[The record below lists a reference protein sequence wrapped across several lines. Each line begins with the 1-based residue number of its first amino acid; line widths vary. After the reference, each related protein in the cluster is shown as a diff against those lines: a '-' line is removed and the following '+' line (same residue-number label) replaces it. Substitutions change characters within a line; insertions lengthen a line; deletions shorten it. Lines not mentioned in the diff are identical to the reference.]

1 MPFHVKTGGVWQESS
16 PKVKVSGVWQDV
28 AKAYVKTGGVW
39 QEVFAA
45 VVITLSGES
54 VIATNAEAP
63 ASAQFRFDNDGKIY
77 EHDGA
82 SWTQVDTVDD
92 WVRPTTAAADYE
104 IRYTAVTGTLG
115 TTTNFGTIN
124 TWYALTSDRYLSV
137 TTSGIGSQTA
147 TRTYTI
153 EIRLAGSGSALAT
166 AMYTLTADREDF

>member
-16 PKVKVSGVWQDV
+16 PKVKVAGVWQDV

-45 VVITLSGES
+45 VAITLSGES
-54 VIATNAEAP
+54 VSAFTVSSP
-63 ASAQFRFDNDGKIY
+63 ASSQFRFDNDGKIY
-77 EHDGA
+77 EHNGA

-92 WVRPTTAAADYE
+92 WVRPTTVAANYE
-104 IRYTAVTGTLG
+104 IRYTAVTGTQG

-137 TTSGIGSQTA
+137 TTVGAGFQTA
-147 TRTYTI
+147 SRTYTV

-166 AMYTLTADREDF
+166 GTYTLTAERAQ